1 MGSCAAVHSSGWYA
15 LFIGETTIFNSLS
28 LPFKKITAYFAEAR
42 EVVILAC
49 MAGLIGVLVVNIRR
63 ADLAESALAEEKDS
77 YLALIKAEH
86 DKRWE
91 IVSFYGERIIE
102 ERKKTST
109 AQRKA
114 EEFLGR
120 LEKGVAAEMS
130 VKELFK
136 FVTTEE

>member
-1 MGSCAAVHSSGWYA
+1 
-15 LFIGETTIFNSLS
+15 
-28 LPFKKITAYFAEAR
+28 LPFKKITTYFAEAR

-49 MAGLIGVLVVNIRR
+49 MVGLVGVLIINIRR
-63 ADLAESALAEEKDS
+63 ADMAESALADEKES
-77 YLALIKAEH
+77 HLASLKEDH
-86 DKRWE
+86 KRKWE
-91 IVSFYGERIIE
+91 IVAFYGERMIE

-114 EEFLGR
+114 EELIGR